1 MKRQLLSGLLCLALL
16 CGALFLAG
24 CKTKDPAV
32 SDPAG
37 SGLSG
42 SDTEL
47 TGEETGESGVRTD
60 TTLPEGPANSGNA
73 SSQTVPGTTG
83 TTGPTLPPL
92 DPGKESSLAT
102 VNVKDY
108 GAKGDGAAD
117 DTAAVQA
124 AIDKVCGDGGG
135 YVYMPA
141 GIYRLN
147 AVNIRENVCLYSDRT
162 WNPDDKNSKGDTVLV
177 PKDSSVSCVVS
188 MTGNGNNTN
197 PGLMNVCIDGQNLGT
212 ALAGVAC
219 PGKSAVTGTSMRV
232 ENVRV
237 MGCTG
242 VGLDAS
248 YNAIV
253 SLRGNYITGCGTGIK
268 LVGWDLFINGNTVA
282 GNRGDGV
289 LVSGGTAMNFCYN
302 RVAWNDSCGIRFEGF
317 GRVSMM
323 GNTFDSNACPGVYFS
338 GSSNMALHDNL
349 FIRNGWA
356 PRSGMANADTHVS
369 VNASSGINITGNT
382 FKAAADFDVRAPRYG
397 IIGDVMTN
405 CVIQGNTF
413 SGAATDRN
421 IQTNHDTN
429 TGCAISE

>member
-1 MKRQLLSGLLCLALL
+1 M
-16 CGALFLAG
+16 
-24 CKTKDPAV
+24 
-32 SDPAG
+32 
-37 SGLSG
+37 
-42 SDTEL
+42 
-47 TGEETGESGVRTD
+47 
-60 TTLPEGPANSGNA
+60 
-73 SSQTVPGTTG
+73 
-83 TTGPTLPPL
+83 
-92 DPGKESSLAT
+92 
-102 VNVKDY
+102 NVKDY

-197 PGLMNVCIDGQNLGT
+197 PVLMNVCIDGQNLGT

-289 LVSGGTAMNFCYN
+289 LVSGGTAMNFCYSA
-302 RVAWNDSCGIRFEGF
+302 V
-317 GRVSMM
+317 
-323 GNTFDSNACPGVYFS
+323 CP
-338 GSSNMALHDNL
+338 
-349 FIRNGWA
+349 
-356 PRSGMANADTHVS
+356 
-369 VNASSGINITGNT
+369 
-382 FKAAADFDVRAPRYG
+382 
-397 IIGDVMTN
+397 
-405 CVIQGNTF
+405 
-413 SGAATDRN
+413 
-421 IQTNHDTN
+421 
-429 TGCAISE
+429 